1 MWNVGLNTFD
11 TWWSDNRFVRDENTI
26 KTLEQWHVID
36 AKLKNVYF
44 FTQQQINTV
53 FDKFQEHDSN
63 DFHVI
68 DKIINDVEQKYR
80 TIPYDTHINDYL
92 YETLMSVEDRQ
103 SENIQNIYQDVFDHP
118 EKYIDVPHNDIIH
131 YNNFKK
137 PNQSS
142 DEVIYDT
149 IRTYIEQYV
158 QIFFLIH
165 IHEDISL
172 SDTGKKKLPK
182 NIQNFLKYSEYRWIN
197 FYVFIQNDWQIKIAP
212 GVFGWST
219 WRANDAIFGKI
230 ISESDAKKITLPLSS
245 LLSLH
250 E

>member
-1 MWNVGLNTFD
+1 M
-11 TWWSDNRFVRDENTI
+11 
-26 KTLEQWHVID
+26 EQWHVID

-182 NIQNFLKYSEYRWIN
+182 NIQNFLKYSEYR
-197 FYVFIQNDWQIKIAP
+197 
-212 GVFGWST
+212 
-219 WRANDAIFGKI
+219 
-230 ISESDAKKITLPLSS
+230 
-245 LLSLH
+245 
-250 E
+250 